1 MYKVK
6 TWRENHNFYLTE
18 NFNNN
23 LWGMSTAVNTFLID
37 YASRLPAQSKLAL
50 SPRTLECEGRRT
62 LLLNHVVDVSSNQ
75 QKGEIILIPCM
86 LCFQRPT
93 ARMDLFQI
101 CVNEENRLTAKGRR
115 NDAKN
120 RRPTYYNIT
129 KTHVSSTALLRRQTQ
144 EQLVDARIVEK
155 IRCFKEKW
163 FVIQIT
169 SISVNWATLPCIL
182 RSMYVCD
189 VWCVCVMYDVCVF
202 VNPLAGHCCYSNSL
216 INNQWCNLGFK
227 RRLKIACLIK
237 F

>member
-163 FVIQIT
+163 FVIRIT
-169 SISVNWATLPCIL
+169 SISQWFEQHCHAYYVLCMCVMCDVYVWCM
-182 RSMYVCD
+182 MYV
-189 VWCVCVMYDVCVF
+189 Y
-202 VNPLAGHCCYSNSL
+202 LSIHL
-216 INNQWCNLGFK
+216 LGTVVI
-227 RRLKIACLIK
+227 RTA
-237 F
+237 